1 VVDGQIDRTTLS
13 RVFRAPWDVLGAV
26 ALGGVIGAS
35 ARYGISLAWP
45 ASAAGFPWAIFVV
58 NASGCALIGAL
69 MVVIVERG
77 TAHRLARPFFGTGV
91 LGGYTTFST
100 YAVDVTRLIQAGAA
114 RTALAYLVATPI
126 TALLAAWI
134 GTVLARLAIQKGPA
148 LSMTRRRSQWQ

>member
-1 VVDGQIDRTTLS
+1 VDGQIDRTTLG

-35 ARYGISLAWP
+35 ARYGISLTWP
-45 ASAAGFPWAIFVV
+45 ASATGFPWAIFVV

-100 YAVDVTRLIQAGAA
+100 YAVDVARLTEAGAA
-114 RTALAYLVATPI
+114 RTALAYLVLTPI
-126 TALLAAWI
+126 TALLAAWV
-134 GTVLARLAIQKGPA
+134 GTVLTRLAIRKRPA
-148 LSMTRRRSQWQ
+148 VSMALRRHESR